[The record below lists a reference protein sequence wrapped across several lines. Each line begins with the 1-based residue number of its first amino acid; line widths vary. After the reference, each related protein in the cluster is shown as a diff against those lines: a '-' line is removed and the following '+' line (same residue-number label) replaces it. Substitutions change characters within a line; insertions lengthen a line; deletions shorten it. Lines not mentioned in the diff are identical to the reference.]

1 MEGSELTFTDEALH
15 AIANEAMV
23 KGTGARGL
31 RSIVEKVMLDI
42 MFELPDQP
50 KGSKFRIDE
59 QIAKGEHNLFQVPET
74 KSA

>member
-1 MEGSELTFTDEALH
+1 
-15 AIANEAMV
+15 
-23 KGTGARGL
+23 
-31 RSIVEKVMLDI
+31 